1 MIYLIIILV
10 VCIAMFTSS
19 QNKKKGEAKKE
30 VEADEE
36 KELQNITNGKII
48 IFLLGIMILAAVG
61 GSKLRLFSQVGDVA
75 FIVLIIFL
83 GYLLYIKLFSK
94 R

>member
-1 MIYLIIILV
+1 MIYLVIIIA
-10 VCIAMFTSS
+10 VCIVMFSSS
-19 QNKKKGEAKKE
+19 QNKKKEEAKKE
-30 VEADEE
+30 VETENGNDY
-36 KELQNITNGKII
+36 QNVTSGKII
-48 IFLLGIMILAAVG
+48 IFLLGIMVLASVG
-61 GSKLRLFSQVGDVA
+61 GMKLGLFTKIGDVA